1 MRHRGCATA
10 AILAVLVLCG
20 AAAWMLF
27 APVRQG
33 KGAQSGPFTQSSS
46 AWTETAA
53 LPQPAQSTVQDEAQ
67 RLLAGMT
74 LEEKVGQMFLAR
86 CPAGDAA
93 QKAAEYHLGGYILFS
108 EDFEGRTP
116 QQAAERIQSLQA
128 AATVPLFIAVDE
140 EGGTVNRISR
150 YPAFR
155 SAPFPSPQQL
165 FQTGGLPAVRAD
177 TLDKCAFL
185 QDLGINMNF
194 APVCDVSTNEKDFI
208 YPRAFGQ
215 GAQQTA
221 EYVREVVQAMDGQ
234 GVASVLKHFPGY
246 GGNADTHT
254 GIARDTR
261 SYETFEQADLVPFRA
276 GIEAGADAVLVS
288 HNIVECMDASLPA
301 SLSPHVH
308 ALLREEMGF
317 DGVVVTDD
325 LYMWGIRDFMGAEEA
340 AVQAVKA
347 GNDLL
352 CCTEFEVQVPAVVQA
367 VQRGEIPLEQVEAS
381 VLRILHLKQA
391 LGLL

>member
-1 MRHRGCATA
+1 MQLRRFWLYWCCAARQHGCFLRRCGRA
-10 AILAVLVLCG
+10 AQKTSVSRK
-20 AAAWMLF
+20 AAAL
-27 APVRQG
+27 RSRR
-33 KGAQSGPFTQSSS
+33 AQP
-46 AWTETAA
+46 
-53 LPQPAQSTVQDEAQ
+53 LCPQPAQSAVRDEAQ

-116 QQAAERIQSLQA
+116 QQAAERIQNLQA
-128 AATVPLFIAVDE
+128 AATVPLLIAVDE

-165 FQTGGLPAVRAD
+165 FQAGGLPAVRAD

-221 EYVREVVQAMDGQ
+221 EYVREAVQAMDRQ
-234 GVASVLKHFPGY
+234 GVASVLKHFPVM
-246 GGNADTHT
+246 A
-254 GIARDTR
+254 
-261 SYETFEQADLVPFRA
+261 ETPT
-276 GIEAGADAVLVS
+276 
-288 HNIVECMDASLPA
+288 P
-301 SLSPHVH
+301 
-308 ALLREEMGF
+308 
-317 DGVVVTDD
+317 T
-325 LYMWGIRDFMGAEEA
+325 
-340 AVQAVKA
+340 
-347 GNDLL
+347 
-352 CCTEFEVQVPAVVQA
+352 
-367 VQRGEIPLEQVEAS
+367 
-381 VLRILHLKQA
+381 QA
-391 LGLL
+391 LRTIRVAMNRLSRRTLYLFVLALRQGRTRCWCRTILWSAWTPRCRPRFRRMCMRCCAKKWALTAW

>member
-1 MRHRGCATA
+1 
-10 AILAVLVLCG
+10 
-20 AAAWMLF
+20 
-27 APVRQG
+27 
-33 KGAQSGPFTQSSS
+33 
-46 AWTETAA
+46 
-53 LPQPAQSTVQDEAQ
+53 
-67 RLLAGMT
+67 
-74 LEEKVGQMFLAR
+74 
-86 CPAGDAA
+86 
-93 QKAAEYHLGGYILFS
+93 
-108 EDFEGRTP
+108 
-116 QQAAERIQSLQA
+116 
-128 AATVPLFIAVDE
+128 
-140 EGGTVNRISR
+140 
-150 YPAFR
+150 
-155 SAPFPSPQQL
+155 
-165 FQTGGLPAVRAD
+165 
-177 TLDKCAFL
+177 
-185 QDLGINMNF
+185 MNF

-325 LYMWGIRDFMGAEEA
+325 LYMRGIRDFMGAEEA

-347 GNDLL
+347 GNDLCAARNL
-352 CCTEFEVQVPAVVQA
+352 KCRCRLWCRPYSAARYRWSRWRPRCC
-367 VQRGEIPLEQVEAS
+367 AS
-381 VLRILHLKQA
+381 CI
-391 LGLL
+391 